1 MSNQKTFSQ
10 QLIKLGIEIGPLAL
24 FFIANSKWGIFT
36 ATGVFMGAIV
46 VSFCFSY
53 ILEKKIPILA
63 LVTAVVVLVFGGLTI
78 FLNDALFIKIK
89 PTIVNLLFAFAL
101 FAGLALKKL
110 FLKIV
115 FESAFNLEDTGWK
128 ILTYRWASFFILLAI
143 LNEIVWRSVSTD
155 MWVNFKVF
163 AIMPITIIFSL
174 FQLSVVNKY
183 KRDD

>member
-78 FLNDALFIKIK
+78 FLNLTSKINARVK
-89 PTIVNLLFAFAL
+89 YSP
-101 FAGLALKKL
+101 LA
-110 FLKIV
+110 
-115 FESAFNLEDTGWK
+115 
-128 ILTYRWASFFILLAI
+128 
-143 LNEIVWRSVSTD
+143 
-155 MWVNFKVF
+155 
-163 AIMPITIIFSL
+163 
-174 FQLSVVNKY
+174 
-183 KRDD
+183 